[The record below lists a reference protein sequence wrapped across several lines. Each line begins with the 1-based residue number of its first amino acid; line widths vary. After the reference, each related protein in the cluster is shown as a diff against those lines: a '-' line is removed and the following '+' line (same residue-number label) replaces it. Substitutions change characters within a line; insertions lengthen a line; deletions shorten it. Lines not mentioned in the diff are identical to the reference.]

1 MTNGTKKRDE
11 LPGEF
16 SSYEEAGEFWDTHD
30 VTDYLDQMTPVET
43 DARLEARHFDIEV
56 DADIISLLRQRASSQ
71 HLPASRLANDLLRKE
86 LVND

>member
-1 MTNGTKKRDE
+1 MTNRTKNHDE
-11 LPGEF
+11 LPEEF

-30 VTDYLDQMTPVET
+30 ATDYLDQMKAVQT

-56 DADIISLLRQRASSQ
+56 DADIIALLRDRAAAKD
-71 HLPASRLANDLLRKE
+71 LPASRLANELLRKE